1 MMTVFIVEDDRV
13 LSLILSRMIKKMSYE
28 IAGSATT
35 GSESIELIKELRP
48 DLIVMDISLKD
59 DIDGI
64 TVTQTIKQFYS
75 PAVIYVTGNSDSKNR
90 NRAKEFGYHEYLIKP
105 ISFEELKTS
114 FNTLKASH

>member
-13 LSLILSRMIKKMSYE
+13 LSLILSRMIKKMNYE
-28 IAGSATT
+28 IVGSATT
-35 GSESIELIKELRP
+35 GSESIKLIKKLRP

-59 DIDGI
+59 EIDGI
-64 TVTQTIKQFYS
+64 TVTKTVKQFYS

-105 ISFEELKTS
+105 ISFEELQAS
-114 FNTLKASH
+114 FNSLEASY